1 MVENV
6 FLSVCLIVSL
16 AALTADKITEYADF
30 VSFGGKDLTQTT
42 FGISRD
48 DAETDFLIEY
58 MQTCI

>member
-1 MVENV
+1 MIE
-6 FLSVCLIVSL
+6 LPL

-30 VSFGGKDLTQTT
+30 VSFGTKDLTRTT